1 MSIQNFGPLMWLLPP
16 LAGVIILLYL
26 LRMRRR
32 DVRVPATFLWPER
45 TEEIRANSLFQRLR
59 FSWLLVLQLLALAL
73 VVFALARP
81 QTQQRGLTGEVTVL
95 VVDASASMG
104 ATDIKP
110 SRFDEAKKL
119 AREAV
124 ESAKVGDRIALIEAG
139 PNPRVVFSLSND
151 PASQIGKIEAMER
164 SDAEVDIGEA
174 LRLAAA
180 LVGTED
186 SARIVLL
193 SDGVFEPVKDFSRG
207 KASLVYKS
215 IGDNDH
221 NLAVSALGI
230 ADTAQ
235 GRQVYVSVRNPSGA
249 QLGGTINLFADGKL
263 IDSERITVA
272 TNKSWGKTVGAPA
285 GASILEA
292 KLDAQ
297 DLLAADNYAVALANP
312 GASLRVL
319 LVGKGDFFLER
330 ALSLDP
336 RVTLDRADQVPVE
349 QRGRGAGGLYDVVI
363 FDGTEPIPVKARGVL
378 AMGAAGADTPVTVSG
393 SSKTPSFVSAEQTKL
408 MDGVDLEGVYV
419 DNAQRVKPKAEG
431 QVVATGSDGPMIVV
445 SQGDQRQ
452 IYISF
457 SPLQSDFPL
466 SVSFPIL
473 IANALDYL
481 GGESRTG
488 ALAIRAGQTFNVAS
502 ANRGKL
508 KSPDGDTSTVES
520 NGATAVV
527 RNARR
532 VGKYELS
539 IDGKPRAV
547 YASLRNDRESRIAPE
562 VDLEL
567 GGGSVKAVES
577 PLRFADFWRPLLLL
591 CLLVLAGEWWLFA
604 RKS

>member
-1 MSIQNFGPLMWLLPP
+1 M
-16 LAGVIILLYL
+16 LYL

-45 TEEIRANSLFQRLR
+45 TEEIRANSLFQKLR
-59 FSWLLVLQLLALAL
+59 FSWLLILQLLALCL
-73 VVFALARP
+73 VVFALAKP
-81 QTQQRGLTGEVTVL
+81 QTQQKGLTGEVTVL

-119 AREAV
+119 AREAA
-124 ESAKVGDRIALIEAG
+124 ESAKPGDRIALIEAG

-151 PASQIGKIEAMER
+151 PSSQIGKIDAMER

-180 LVGTED
+180 LVGTEE

-193 SDGVFEPVKDFSRG
+193 SDGVFDPVKDFSRG

-221 NLAVSALGI
+221 NLAISALGI
-230 ADTAQ
+230 ADTGQ

-263 IDSERITVA
+263 IDSEKITIA
-272 TNKSWGKTVGAPA
+272 TSKTWGKTIGAPA
-285 GASILEA
+285 GANIIEA
-292 KLDAQ
+292 KLDAK

-312 GASLRVL
+312 GASLRIL
-319 LVGKGDFFLER
+319 LVGKGDFFLEK

-349 QRGRGAGGLYDVVI
+349 ERGRGAGGTYDVVV
-363 FDGTEPIPVKARGVL
+363 FDGVPSIPVKARGVL
-378 AMGAAGADTPVTVSG
+378 ELGTVGPDSPVTG
-393 SSKTPSFVSAEQTKL
+393 NGTASSPNFISAEPNKL
-408 MDGVDLEGVYV
+408 MEGVDFDGVFI

-431 QVVATGSDGPMIVV
+431 QVVANGSAGPLVV
-445 SQGDQRQ
+445 TSKGDQRRVFLA
-452 IYISF
+452 F
-457 SPLQSDFPL
+457 SPLQSDLPL
-466 SVSFPIL
+466 NISFPIF
-473 IANALDYL
+473 IANSLDFL
-481 GGESRTG
+481 GGESG
-488 ALAIRAGQTFNVAS
+488 SGVLAIRAGQTFNIA
-502 ANRGKL
+502 AAKPGTL
-508 KSPDGDTSTVES
+508 KRPDGDTSEIPS
-520 NGATAVV
+520 NGTTAVV
-527 RNARR
+527 RSARQ
-532 VGKYELS
+532 VGKYNLNL
-539 IDGKPRAV
+539 DGKQRPV
-547 YASLRNDRESRIAPE
+547 YATLRSDRESRIAPE

-577 PLRFADFWRPLLLL
+577 PLRFADFWRPLLVL
-591 CLLVLAGEWWLFA
+591 CLLVLAGEWWMFA

>member
-1 MSIQNFGPLMWLLPP
+1 MSLQNFGALLWLLP
-16 LAGVIILLYL
+16 LAGMIILLYL

-59 FSWLLVLQLLALAL
+59 FSWLLVLQLFALSL
-73 VVFALARP
+73 VVFALAKP

-95 VVDASASMG
+95 IVDASASMG

-110 SRFDEAKKL
+110 TRFDEAKKL

-124 ESAKVGDRIALIEAG
+124 ESAKPGDRIALIEAG
-139 PNPRVVFSLSND
+139 PNPRVVFALSND
-151 PASQIGKIEAMER
+151 PASQVRKIESMER

-180 LVGTED
+180 LVGTEA

-230 ADTAQ
+230 ADTGQ

-249 QLGGTINLFADGKL
+249 QLGGTMNLFADGKL
-263 IDSERITVA
+263 IDSEKITIA
-272 TNKSWGKTVGAPA
+272 TNKTWGKTVGAPS
-285 GASILEA
+285 GASVIEA
-292 KLDAQ
+292 KLDAK

-312 GASLRVL
+312 GSSLRVL
-319 LVGKGDFFLER
+319 LIGKGDFFLEK

-336 RVTLDRADQVPVE
+336 RVTLDRADQVPVAE
-349 QRGRGAGGLYDVVI
+349 RGRGAGGTYDIVV
-363 FDGTEPIPVKARGVL
+363 FDGVEPTPVKARGVL
-378 AMGAAGADTPVTVSG
+378 AMGAAGQDTPVTVTG
-393 SSKTPSFVSAEQTKL
+393 SSKTPNFVSAEQVKM
-408 MDGVDLEGVYV
+408 MDGVDFEGVYI
-419 DNAQRVKPKAEG
+419 DNSQKVRPKSDG
-431 QVVATGSDGPMIVV
+431 QVIATSSEGPLVVV
-445 SQGDQRQ
+445 SKGDQRQ
-452 IYISF
+452 VYLAF
-457 SPLQSDFPL
+457 SPLQSDLPL
-466 SVSFPIL
+466 NVSFPIF
-473 IANALDYL
+473 IANTLDYL
-481 GGESRTG
+481 GGESGSGT
-488 ALAIRAGQTFNVAS
+488 LAVRAGQTFNVA
-502 ANRGKL
+502 AAKAGTLKL
-508 KSPDGDTSTVES
+508 PDGSSKDVPS
-520 NGATAVV
+520 NGTTAVV
-527 RNARR
+527 RDANQ
-532 VGKYELS
+532 VGKYQLT
-539 IDGKPRAV
+539 IDGKQRPV
-547 YASLRNDRESRIAPE
+547 YATLRNDRESRIAPE

-591 CLLVLAGEWWLFA
+591 CLLVLAGEWWMFA

>member
-1 MSIQNFGPLMWLLPP
+1 MSLQNLGALAWLIP
-16 LAGVIILLYL
+16 LAGIIILLYL

-59 FSWLLVLQLLALAL
+59 FSWLLILQLLALCL
-73 VVFALARP
+73 VVFALAKP
-81 QTQQRGLTGEVTVL
+81 QTQQKGLTGEVTVL

-104 ATDIKP
+104 AIDIKP

-119 AREAV
+119 AREAA
-124 ESAKVGDRIALIEAG
+124 ESAKPGDRIALIEAG

-151 PASQIGKIEAMER
+151 PSSQIGKIDAMER

-174 LRLAAA
+174 LRLASA
-180 LVGTED
+180 LVGTEE

-221 NLAVSALGI
+221 NLAISALGI
-230 ADTAQ
+230 ADTGQ

-263 IDSERITVA
+263 IDSEKITVA
-272 TNKSWGKTVGAPA
+272 TSKTWGKTVGAPA
-285 GASILEA
+285 GASIIEA
-292 KLDAQ
+292 KLDAK

-319 LVGKGDFFLER
+319 LVGKGDFFLEK

-349 QRGRGAGGLYDVVI
+349 ERGRGAGGTYDVVV
-363 FDGTEPIPVKARGVL
+363 FDGVPSIPVKARGVL
-378 AMGAAGADTPVTVSG
+378 ELGTVGPDSPVTANGTARS
-393 SSKTPSFVSAEQTKL
+393 PNFISAEQSKL
-408 MDGVDLEGVYV
+408 MEGVDFDGVFI
-419 DNAQRVKPKAEG
+419 DNAQRVKPKSEG
-431 QVVATGSDGPMIVV
+431 QVVANGSAGPLVV
-445 SQGDQRQ
+445 TSKGDQRRVFLA
-452 IYISF
+452 F
-457 SPLQSDFPL
+457 SPLQSDLPL
-466 SVSFPIL
+466 NISFPIF
-473 IANALDYL
+473 IANSLDFL
-481 GGESRTG
+481 GGESG
-488 ALAIRAGQTFNVAS
+488 SGVLAIRAGQTFNVA
-502 ANRGKL
+502 AAKPGTL
-508 KSPDGDTSTVES
+508 KRPDGDSNDVPS
-520 NGATAVV
+520 NGTTAVV
-527 RNARR
+527 RSARQ
-532 VGKYELS
+532 VGKYNLN
-539 IDGKPRAV
+539 IDGKQRPI
-547 YASLRNDRESRIAPE
+547 YATLRSDRESRIAPE

-577 PLRFADFWRPLLLL
+577 PLRFADFWRPLLVL
-591 CLLVLAGEWWLFA
+591 CLLVLAGEWWMFA